1 MLRWC
6 RFPSLYSMALNSLV
20 RWTGF
25 DIRNISELPG
35 CIKDDFLR
43 SALLRHKCHEN
54 ITYFLHPD
62 IQKLDISECNIRND
76 DLNKISVC
84 SSLKILEMNPPKY
97 SRFDH
102 TTSIL
107 ETMFSRLPNLLKL
120 HTQRNDGMTDSVVSV
135 ITTYCT
141 LLQVLDVSGCTKLTD
156 GTALSI
162 ATLTNIRAIN
172 LSNTDISDVGLNALS
187 AGQSSKSLVEIKLN
201 NCIDISDKG
210 VNDLV
215 KGCRKLSIL
224 VFCNCPK
231 VTVDC
236 QLALD
241 SFLNKDKK
249 SKLITWTVYV

>member
-1 MLRWC
+1 
-6 RFPSLYSMALNSLV
+6 MALNSLV
-20 RWTGF
+20 HWSGF

-43 SALLRHKCHEN
+43 SALLRHKCQEN
-54 ITYFLHPD
+54 LAYFLHPN
-62 IQKLDISECNIRND
+62 IQMLDISECNIRND
-76 DLNKISVC
+76 ELMKISIC
-84 SSLKILEMNPPKY
+84 TSLKVLEMNPPKH

-107 ETMFSRLPNLLKL
+107 ETMFSRLRNLLKL
-120 HTQRNDGMTDSVVSV
+120 HTQRNDGMTDSVISV
-135 ITTYCT
+135 LTTLCT

-156 GTALSI
+156 ETALSI
-162 ATLTNIRAIN
+162 AALANIRAIN
-172 LSNTDISDVGLNALS
+172 LSNTEIGDVGLHALS

-201 NCIDISDKG
+201 NCINISDKG

-215 KGCRKLSIL
+215 KGCRKLVIL

-231 VTVDC
+231 VTVEC

>member
-20 RWTGF
+20 QWTGF
-25 DIRNISELPG
+25 DMRNISELPG

-43 SALLRHKCHEN
+43 SALLRHKCQEN
-54 ITYFLHPD
+54 LTYFLHPG
-62 IQKLDISECNIRND
+62 IRKLDISECNIRNEE
-76 DLNKISVC
+76 LLEISIC
-84 SSLKILEMNPPKY
+84 NNLKILEMNPPKY
-97 SRFDH
+97 CRFDH

-107 ETMFSRLPNLLKL
+107 EEMFSRLRDLLKL
-120 HTQRNDGMTDSVVSV
+120 HTQRNDGMTDSVISV
-135 ITTYCT
+135 ITTHCT
-141 LLQVLDVSGCTKLTD
+141 LLQVLDISGCTKLTD

-162 ATLTNIRAIN
+162 ATLANIRAIN
-172 LSNTDISDVGLNALS
+172 LSNTEISDVGLNALS
-187 AGQSSKSLVEIKLN
+187 LGLSSKSLVEIKLN
-201 NCIDISDKG
+201 NCIHISDKG

-215 KGCRKLSIL
+215 KGCKKLLIL

-241 SFLNKDKK
+241 SFLNRDKK